1 MIKGLDRFKT
11 KAEALIFVREN
22 VHGCISAE
30 RYLQEHVPKESY
42 YQKKIMDYVKTA
54 YPDAFVWKEAAVSA
68 VIYGRYYGFEVKRPY
83 FGKLSKIQEQTIRQ
97 IQAAGGIAGVCIFP
111 EDAERLIQEGLK
123 RGGNFDEKIDEET
136 AAEGRK
142 RKSV

>member
-111 EDAERLIQEGLK
+111 EDAERLVQEGLK